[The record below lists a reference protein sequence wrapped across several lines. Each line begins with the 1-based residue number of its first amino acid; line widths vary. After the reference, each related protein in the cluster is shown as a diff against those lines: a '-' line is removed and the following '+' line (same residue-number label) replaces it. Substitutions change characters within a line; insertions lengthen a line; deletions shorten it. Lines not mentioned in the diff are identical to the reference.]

1 MHIQHNLNF
10 QEIKAELE
18 VCDDYMRKMRLKR
31 QLSYAK
37 RRAVLNVFMAHSS
50 DSLRKEIRLFAPE
63 AFRKLTG
70 IAGIVRSKLAQHLLK
85 EEFKEEIPESILD
98 GATMYFMNQLN
109 QVKGRERRARKKA
122 AKMIIKQG

>member
-1 MHIQHNLNF
+1 M
-10 QEIKAELE
+10 
-18 VCDDYMRKMRLKR
+18 LKR
-31 QLSYAK
+31 RLSYAK
-37 RRAVLNVFMAHSS
+37 RRAVLNVFMDHSS

-98 GATMYFMNQLN
+98 GATMYLMNQRNRLN
-109 QVKGRERRARKKA
+109 LQERRARKKA
-122 AKMIIKQG
+122 AKDAVIIKQGK